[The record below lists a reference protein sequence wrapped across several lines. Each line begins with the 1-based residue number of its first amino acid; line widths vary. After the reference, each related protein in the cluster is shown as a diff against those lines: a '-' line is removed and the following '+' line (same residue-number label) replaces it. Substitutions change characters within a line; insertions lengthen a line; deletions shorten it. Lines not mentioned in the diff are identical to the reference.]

1 MIKTLNQK
9 CFASAKNS
17 EYTLPRDRGKPEEY
31 PSCYVLD
38 DEAFMTMQFYNNC
51 GCKQCPFFKP
61 RREDVRRS

>member
-1 MIKTLNQK
+1 MIKTLNMK

-61 RREDVRRS
+61 RSEDVRSS